1 MKVRVKGL
9 GWLAT
14 APGFYEIQLVNG
26 ESLRGAINNI
36 FGSNR
41 DILHRVLKDDVISSE
56 IIVLVNGIDSRLS
69 GGANTSLKDG
79 DEITLVPVVH
89 GG

>member
-14 APGFYEIQLVNG
+14 ATGLYEIQLVNG
-26 ESLRGAINNI
+26 ESLRGVINNI
-36 FGSNR
+36 LGSNR
-41 DILHRVLKDDVISSE
+41 DILHRVLKDGMISSE